1 MDSKTLGASHM
12 VELLVA
18 TSNPGKLRE
27 FQSLLP
33 AWVRV
38 VGLRDVPVAMPA
50 ETGLTFAEN
59 ARIKALAAADQTG
72 MLACADDSGIC
83 VDALDGAPG
92 IYSARYAGA
101 GATDAANRAKLL
113 GALEGVPEAARTAR
127 FVCVVALARGSEL
140 IAQTEG
146 TCDGSVGFEERGEH
160 GFGYDS
166 VFVLPDRRTIAML
179 SATEKDAVSHRGQ
192 AVRMLMPHIARFAQD
207 AQSSSSG
214 GSAR

>member
-1 MDSKTLGASHM
+1 MID
-12 VELLVA
+12 LLVA
-18 TSNPGKLRE
+18 TSNDGKLRE

-33 AWVRV
+33 TWVRV
-38 VGLRDVPVAMPA
+38 FGLQDVPVVLPE

-59 ARIKALAAADQTG
+59 ARIKALTAASQTG
-72 MLACADDSGIC
+72 MLVCADDSGIC

-92 IYSARYAGA
+92 IYSARYAGES
-101 GATDAANRAKLL
+101 ATDAANRAKLL
-113 GALEGVPEAARTAR
+113 KALQTFPESARTAR
-127 FVCVVALARGSEL
+127 FVCAVALAKGPEV

-146 TCDGSVGFEERGEH
+146 ICEGSIGVEERGDH

-192 AVRMLMPHIARFAQD
+192 AVRMLIPHLEQVAL
-207 AQSSSSG
+207 SSRHSLDRSDDQ
-214 GSAR
+214 